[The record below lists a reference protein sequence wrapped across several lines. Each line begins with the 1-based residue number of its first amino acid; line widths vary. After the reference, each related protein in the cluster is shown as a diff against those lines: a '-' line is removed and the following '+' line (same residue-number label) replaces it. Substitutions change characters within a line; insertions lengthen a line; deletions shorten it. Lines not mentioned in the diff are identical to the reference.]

1 MNTNTDTNT
10 SLASETGFFTVDLLT
25 SKSKAPDGFRLSEI
39 NFKTPK
45 AKKNDPAYKKPDARC
60 IAIPKIKVHSTPDNL
75 SEAWQ
80 NAFYDLQDAL
90 IRDLIITALDEKKSI
105 ITLMA
110 EQINVEAVAKFAADS
125 ATSGKL
131 TKEQIHDWFD
141 DALGDLLTLRV
152 AVAMRIPA
160 DATPTPQQE
169 KAIADAVTNYRT
181 SFSSLAAPKAGLSQK
196 IAKQLHSV
204 LHFAEDVEHRVYRSL
219 DSKLTDVIAAQDPDL
234 IALNLGVE

>member
-1 MNTNTDTNT
+1 MNTENT
-10 SLASETGFFTVDLLT
+10 LASESGFFTVDLLT

-45 AKKNDPAYKKPDARC
+45 AKKNDASYKKPDARC

-80 NAFYDLQDAL
+80 NAFYDIQDAL
-90 IRDLIITALDEKKSI
+90 IRDLVITALDEKKSV

-110 EQINVEAVAKFAADS
+110 DQINIEAVAKFAADNVS
-125 ATSGKL
+125 SGKL

-141 DALGDLLTLRV
+141 ESLADILTLRV
-152 AVAMRIPA
+152 AVVMKISA

-196 IAKQLHSV
+196 IAKQLQNV
-204 LHFAEDVEHRVYRSL
+204 LHLTEDIEHRVYRSL
-219 DSKLTDVIAAQDPDL
+219 DSKLTDAIAAQDPDL
-234 IALNLGVE
+234 IALNLGLE